1 MDDRAFEHE
10 RKLTG
15 MYRDA
20 LDAFREDARRIV
32 HEEVGAARPRPDEME
47 ELVRGVVAEEV
58 GRRGGSGRAGGLPW
72 SAGGLAAALVIAVLG
87 AAWGIAV
94 VAGWGGSSPD
104 AAGESGGGGGVAGV
118 VPDPSEG
125 SGRAP
130 AQVLSEPAN
139 PVRLTA
145 RYDSLFTARDPRI
158 GAMLLA
164 IPASGRAAALDGW
177 AAGGNGDVVHDFLVQ
192 LALRGL
198 VDAALDVDGA
208 ILRGP
213 PCRGDTCGA
222 LIEHWRAH
230 RGDPRYPPLG
240 PDPAADAAG
249 LAQVERILI
258 LRQAG
263 IVE

>member
-1 MDDRAFEHE
+1 MDDREFERE

-32 HEEVGAARPRPDEME
+32 REEVGAARPRPDELE
-47 ELVRGVVAEEV
+47 DLVHGAVAEEV
-58 GRRGGSGRAGGLPW
+58 ERRGGSG
-72 SAGGLAAALVIAVLG
+72 SAGWPPWFAAGLVAATVIAVLG
-87 AAWGIAV
+87 AAWGIAA
-94 VAGWGGSSPD
+94 VAGRGSSLG
-104 AAGESGGGGGVAGV
+104 AAGGAGGGEAVAGA
-118 VPDPSEG
+118 VPDSSAEARQTEADPL
-125 SGRAP
+125 P
-130 AQVLSEPAN
+130 EPAN
-139 PVRLTA
+139 PVRLA
-145 RYDSLFTARDPRI
+145 SRYDSLFAARDPRL
-158 GAMLLA
+158 GAVLLA

-177 AAGGNGDVVHDFLVQ
+177 AEGGNGEVVHDFLVQ

-198 VDAALDVDGA
+198 VDATLHVDGA

-222 LIEHWRAH
+222 LIEHWRTH

-258 LRQAG
+258 LRRAG

>member
-1 MDDRAFEHE
+1 MDDREFEHE
-10 RKLTG
+10 RRLTG

-20 LDAFREDARRIV
+20 IDAFREDARRIV
-32 HEEVGAARPRPDEME
+32 REEVAAARPRPDELE
-47 ELVRGVVAEEV
+47 DLVRGVVAEEV
-58 GRRGGSGRAGGLPW
+58 GRRGGSGSRGGPPW
-72 SAGGLAAALVIAVLG
+72 FAAGLAAAMVIAVVG
-87 AAWGIAV
+87 AAWGIAA

-104 AAGESGGGGGVAGV
+104 AAGEKGGGGGVAGAV
-118 VPDPSEG
+118 SDSSAEARQTEADPL
-125 SGRAP
+125 P
-130 AQVLSEPAN
+130 EPAN
-139 PVRLTA
+139 PVRLAA
-145 RYDSLFTARDPRI
+145 RYDSLFAARDPRL
-158 GAMLLA
+158 GAVLLA
-164 IPASGRAAALDGW
+164 IPAPGRAAALDGW
-177 AAGGNGDVVHDFLVQ
+177 AEGGNGEVVHDFLVQ

-198 VDAALDVDGA
+198 VGATLDVDGA